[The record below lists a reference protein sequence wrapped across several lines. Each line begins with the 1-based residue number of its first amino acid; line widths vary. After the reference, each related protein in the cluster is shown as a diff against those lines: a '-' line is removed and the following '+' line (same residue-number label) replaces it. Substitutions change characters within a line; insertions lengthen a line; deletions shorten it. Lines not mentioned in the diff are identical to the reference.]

1 MVNGAQS
8 HGVVA
13 AVFDDFYHLSTEFVK
28 VQFEY
33 SPRETNSVAHEL
45 ARLAKGPT

>member
-13 AVFDDFYHLSTEFVK
+13 AVFDDFYHLSAEFVK

-33 SPRETNSVAHEL
+33 SPREL
-45 ARLAKGPT
+45 AKLAKGSTQGVWLIR